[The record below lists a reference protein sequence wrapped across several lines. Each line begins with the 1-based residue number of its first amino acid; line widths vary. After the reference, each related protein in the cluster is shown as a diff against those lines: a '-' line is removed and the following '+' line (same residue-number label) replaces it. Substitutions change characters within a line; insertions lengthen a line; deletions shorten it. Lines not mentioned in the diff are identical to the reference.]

1 MSEIVLISYIFKNL
15 IAQDNNYAFHCSLII
30 LISN

>member
-1 MSEIVLISYIFKNL
+1 MREIVLISYIFKN
-15 IAQDNNYAFHCSLII
+15 IFIQDDNYAFHYSLII